1 MLSRRELLTAFLGAP
16 LGAALSCASEKKA
29 PQAAL
34 AGGFVEPSMKLGH
47 TLRTATPNEG
57 AFEHAPTR
65 NVRVAIIGGGPS
77 GLSAGWQLMRDGV
90 TDLALLELEPT
101 LGGTSA
107 SGSAEATRYPWG
119 AHYITTPLAEHTDLI
134 ALLTELNALEHDP
147 RSPHPLGREE
157 LSVREPKE
165 RVFYKGF
172 FYPGLY
178 LKIGASAD
186 DLAQLARFEAIVDR
200 YAALRDGRG
209 RRAFAIP
216 VDASSDD
223 PELIALDAISAGEWL
238 RTQQL
243 TSPRLLALLDYA
255 CRDDY
260 GLSLADTSAWAL
272 LFYYASRR
280 DPESDHESD
289 VITWPEGNGA
299 LVAHL
304 SARFQDR
311 IHTGKLVIDIVPRA
325 ERVHIH
331 VLDAATQK
339 AERIIAERAIVATPR
354 FITSRIVR
362 PLRDTVGAGGFS
374 AGKQS
379 EPPSFAHGA
388 WLVANLHLHKRP
400 ISRGATLA
408 WDNVLYDSPSLGY
421 VCATHQ
427 RGRDFGPTVF
437 TYYLPMIDQDPRAGR
452 KRLQDASFEQLTET
466 VCSDL
471 ERAHRDL
478 RGCISKIELCRF
490 GHGMVQPRVGHVW
503 NAARRSASQ
512 PIQGIHFAH
521 SDLSGIAL
529 FEEAFHHGVRAA
541 REVRA
546 VLG

>member
-16 LGAALSCASEKKA
+16 LGAALSCARDKEGARA
-29 PQAAL
+29 PL
-34 AGGFVEPSMKLGH
+34 AGGFVEPSMKHGH
-47 TLRTATPNEG
+47 QLRTAALTDG
-57 AFEHAPTR
+57 LFENAPTLY
-65 NVRVAIIGGGPS
+65 VRVAIIGGGPA
-77 GLSAGWQLMRDGV
+77 GLSAGWQLMRDGIADFAV
-90 TDLALLELEPT
+90 LELEPT
-101 LGGTSA
+101 PGGTSA
-107 SGSAEATRYPWG
+107 SGAAQATRYPWG

-134 ALLTELNALEHDP
+134 ALLRELGALEPNPHG
-147 RSPHPLGREE
+147 PHPLGREE

-178 LKIGASAD
+178 LKVGASPD
-186 DLAQLARFEAIVDR
+186 DIAQLERFEAVVDH
-200 YAALRDGRG
+200 YAALRDSRG

-223 PELIALDAISAGEWL
+223 PELTQLDTISAAAWL
-238 RTQQL
+238 KAQGF

-260 GLSLADTSAWAL
+260 GLALSDTSAWAL

-280 DPESDHESD
+280 DPASDHESD
-289 VITWPEGNGA
+289 VITWPEGNDA
-299 LVAHL
+299 LVSHL
-304 SARFQDR
+304 SARFKDQ
-311 IHTGKLVIDIVPRA
+311 IHTNKLVVDVIPRSD
-325 ERVHIH
+325 RVHIH
-331 VLDAATQK
+331 TFDVAAQR
-339 AERIIAERAIVATPR
+339 AHRVIAERVIVATPR

-362 PLRDTVGAGGFS
+362 PLRDGLGAGP
-374 AGKQS
+374 S

-400 ISRGATLA
+400 SSRGAPLS

-427 RGRDFGPTVF
+427 RGRDFGPSVF
-437 TYYLPMIDQDPRAGR
+437 TYYLPMIDGDPRAGR
-452 KRLQDASFEQLTET
+452 KRLQDASFEQLAET

-471 ERAHRDL
+471 ERAHTDL
-478 RGCISKIELCRF
+478 RSCISKVELCRF

-503 NAARRSASQ
+503 NAARRAASQ
-512 PIQGIHFAH
+512 PLQGIHFAH